1 MKGREQ
7 YMAKVQGKG
16 SIIQVEK
23 DKPASRCRS
32 WKLQVSLG
40 KDPRT
45 GKYRRATKRFAGTY
59 SQANMA
65 LREFVQE
72 VEGNN
77 VQGKTGWTFSSYAK
91 RYLERR
97 GAKREAAPSTIKKQH
112 DQFKAANMHI
122 GELPLER
129 ITPAVLDE
137 MYMAMLSGETLSG
150 KPSGGSYVNQIHDNL
165 TLVFAQAVEEGLLS
179 ANPCDKATPPKM
191 DIKPKKALSKEQVTE
206 LIERLDPRQP
216 RDLAYLLAVTLGL
229 RRGEISALEWRD
241 IDFEGRC
248 VSITRAVDTLGN
260 VKGTKTKA
268 GTRILPLPDIT
279 FNALKEA
286 MVAQALQFAKTNS
299 FRTLEEGYL
308 EQGPQTPVVASK
320 KGERLYPSSLS
331 RWWSEDREGYG
342 LATFTL
348 HELRHTYL
356 TMLARSNV
364 HPKVMQELAGHYSCQ
379 ITMDIYTH
387 VNMLAKQ
394 EAVSAV
400 SELFEPA
407 QDQPAL
413 AAENVVSFKAAST
426 QAAAPSDQPV
436 RNQL

>member
-7 YMAKVQGKG
+7 YMAKVQGSG
-16 SIIQVEK
+16 TIVQLEK
-23 DKPASRCRS
+23 DKTAGKCRR
-32 WKLQVSLG
+32 WMLQVSLG

-45 GKYRRATKRFAGTY
+45 GKYRRATKRFNGTRTE
-59 SQANMA
+59 AKEA
-65 LREFVQE
+65 LRIFIEK
-72 VEGNN
+72 VEGNS

-97 GAKREAAPSTIKKQH
+97 GAMREAAPSTIKKQH

-122 GELPLER
+122 GELPLEG
-129 ITPAVLDE
+129 ITPAVLDA

-179 ANPCDKATPPKM
+179 ANPCDRATPPKM
-191 DIKPKKALSKEQVTE
+191 DTKPKKALSKEQVTE

-216 RDLAYLLAVTLGL
+216 RELSYLLAITLGL
-229 RRGEISALEWRD
+229 RRGEISGLEWRD
-241 IDFEGRC
+241 IDFEEHC

-260 VKGTKTKA
+260 IKGTKTKA

-279 FNALKEA
+279 LNALKEA

-299 FRTLEEGYL
+299 FRKPEEGYL
-308 EQGPQTPVVASK
+308 EQGSQTPVVVGK
-320 KGERLYPSSLS
+320 KGQRLFPSSLS
-331 RWWSEDREGYG
+331 RWWSEDRGSYG
-342 LATFTL
+342 LGAFTL

-407 QDQPAL
+407 QGQPTL
-413 AAENVVSFKAAST
+413 AAENVVSFTPASIQT
-426 QAAAPSDQPV
+426 AGPSDQPV